1 MDLSDLRQQM
11 DKALQILAD
20 EIGAIKTGRA
30 TPSLVEKI
38 MVDTYG
44 TKMPLME
51 LATISAPEPSLLLI
65 TPFDQSIIRDIER
78 SLSMD
83 RNLGLSVAVDSNLI
97 RLTIPPLTEERR
109 LEFVKLLG
117 QKIEAGRIM
126 IRQIRGE
133 KMRQIKEAGQRKD
146 LNEDEVF
153 DGETEIQKMTDE
165 FNGRIE
171 EMAKQK
177 EKELLSV

>member
-11 DKALQILAD
+11 DKALAVLAD

-38 MVDTYG
+38 VIDTYG

-51 LATISAPEPSLLLI
+51 LATISAPEPSLLVV

-97 RLTIPPLTEERR
+97 RLKIPPLTEERR

-133 KMRQIKEAGQRKD
+133 KMRQIKEAGQRKE
-146 LNEDEVF
+146 LNKDEVF
-153 DGETEIQKMTDE
+153 KGEQEIQKITDE
-165 FNGRIE
+165 FN
-171 EMAKQK
+171 QK
-177 EKELLSV
+177 IDQMKTVKEVELMRV

>member
-1 MDLSDLRQQM
+1 MDLSDLRIQM
-11 DKALQILAD
+11 DKALAVLAD
-20 EIGAIKTGRA
+20 EIGTIKTGRA
-30 TPSLVEKI
+30 TPSLIEKI
-38 MVDTYG
+38 IIDTYG

-51 LATISAPEPSLLLI
+51 SATISAPEPSLLLV
-65 TPFDQSIIRDIER
+65 TPFDKSIIRDIEK

-83 RNLGLSVAVDSNLI
+83 RNLGLSVAVDSNSI
-97 RLTIPPLTEERR
+97 RLNIPPLTEERR

-133 KMRQIKEAGQRKD
+133 KMRRIKEAGQRKE

-153 DGETEIQKMTDE
+153 KGEQEIQKMTDE
-165 FNGRIE
+165 FN
-171 EMAKQK
+171 QK
-177 EKELLSV
+177 IDQMKVSKEAELLRV